1 LQYLKSLT
9 HTAGNCPTT
18 TKVFLMHQQQK
29 LPWAVPLSLTF
40 WILGCMALLLVTQ
53 SVHSQPESSEAIL
66 IQNIQIIDIEADRIH
81 PSSNVLIREG
91 RIQPSENNTG
101 DNSLVIDG
109 EGLYLMPALWDMHA
123 HIRHPLAESLIL
135 PQFIANGVTGIREM
149 NSECDSPDGGDFCLS
164 RMQQWQEQI
173 ESGELLGPRFL
184 ALSSFPVNPPW
195 DYQASEE
202 EIRGLVAEMDRRGVD
217 LIKTYFRLSPQ
228 AFLWLADEAGK
239 RGLDFAGHL
248 PMQMRAEEA
257 ADAGLRSLEH
267 ARDFLFDCYAGSAE
281 FRAQART
288 QNPEPAVRR
297 QMVDGFIPEICQR
310 SFAAFVENGS
320 WYVPTHVTRRLDAL
334 ASDPTFR
341 NDPRL
346 RYIWPEIR
354 QQWQRDADNMAALA
368 ENPGDAEAMLAF
380 YEKGLEITGLA
391 HEAGVRILLG
401 TDSGDSYSF
410 FGSSVHDE
418 LAELVKAGLSPA
430 EALAAATI
438 SAAEFL
444 RLEEDYGTVE
454 PGKVADLLLLQENP
468 LQDINHSR
476 SIEGLLFNGN
486 YYDRQALDQ
495 LLEEVADSIDGMD

>member
-1 LQYLKSLT
+1 LCIST
-9 HTAGNCPTT
+9 G
-18 TKVFLMHQQQK
+18 
-29 LPWAVPLSLTF
+29 LSAYGQHAEGEQF
-40 WILGCMALLLVTQ
+40 ILANVRVIDVAANQASGPRDLLI
-53 SVHSQPESSEAIL
+53 S
-66 IQNIQIIDIEADRIH
+66 D
-81 PSSNVLIREG
+81 G
-91 RIQPSENNTG
+91 RIIAADTKPAATATR
-101 DNSLVIDG
+101 IDG
-109 EGLYLMPALWDMHA
+109 DGLFVMPALWDMHA
-123 HIRHPLAESLIL
+123 HIRHPLAETLIL

-149 NSECDSPDGGDFCLS
+149 NSECDSPDGGDFCLP
-164 RMQQWQEQI
+164 RMQQWQDQI
-173 ESGELLGPRFL
+173 ESGEILGPRFL

-248 PMQMRAEEA
+248 PMQMRSEEA
-257 ADAGLRSLEH
+257 ASAGLRSLEH
-267 ARDFLFDCYAGSAE
+267 ARDFLFDCYAGSTE

-297 QMVDGFIPEICQR
+297 QMVDGFDPEVCQR
-310 SFAAFVENGS
+310 SFATFIQNDT

-334 ASDPTFR
+334 ASDPAFR

-346 RYIWPEIR
+346 RYIWPEVR

-418 LAELVKAGLSPA
+418 LAELVNAGLSPA
-430 EALAAATI
+430 EALAAATS

-444 RLEEDYGTVE
+444 HLEEDYGTVE
-454 PGKVADLLLLQENP
+454 PGKVADLLLLRENP
-468 LQDINHSR
+468 LQDIHHSR

-495 LLEEVADSIDGMD
+495 LLEEVANNIESME